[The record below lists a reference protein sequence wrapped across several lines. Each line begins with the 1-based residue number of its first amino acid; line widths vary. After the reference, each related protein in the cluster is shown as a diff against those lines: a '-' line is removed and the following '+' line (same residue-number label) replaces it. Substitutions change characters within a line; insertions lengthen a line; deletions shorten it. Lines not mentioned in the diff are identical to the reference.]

1 MDDKTQKR
9 VQTVLAIVIAM
20 VLSRPVN
27 NFIDEQIPER
37 RGAKDDLLEA
47 VLQGAVR
54 MPAFFAAS
62 LLVRKLAEMRRY
74 PPAQRRQASR
84 SSAGPGLRS
93 SRTGSA
99 AVRQGQPWPGPWACY
114 DPIPAAWPL
123 GDGDANRHLGR
134 VVVINIPPPLEGDP
148 VGVARVQRPRVE

>member
-47 VLQGAVR
+47 ALQGAVR
-54 MPAFFAAS
+54 MTALFAAS
-62 LLVRKLAEMRRY
+62 LLVRKLAEMRR
-74 PPAQRRQASR
+74 
-84 SSAGPGLRS
+84 
-93 SRTGSA
+93 
-99 AVRQGQPWPGPWACY
+99 
-114 DPIPAAWPL
+114 
-123 GDGDANRHLGR
+123 
-134 VVVINIPPPLEGDP
+134 
-148 VGVARVQRPRVE
+148 

>member
-1 MDDKTQKR
+1 LWRLRLRHIYPQALRRRVGRRMDDKTQKR

-54 MPAFFAAS
+54 MTAFFAAS
-62 LLVRKLAEMRRY
+62 LLVRKLAEMRR
-74 PPAQRRQASR
+74 
-84 SSAGPGLRS
+84 
-93 SRTGSA
+93 
-99 AVRQGQPWPGPWACY
+99 
-114 DPIPAAWPL
+114 
-123 GDGDANRHLGR
+123 
-134 VVVINIPPPLEGDP
+134 
-148 VGVARVQRPRVE
+148 

>member
-54 MPAFFAAS
+54 MTAFFVAP
-62 LLVRKLAEMRRY
+62 LPVRKLAEMRR
-74 PPAQRRQASR
+74 
-84 SSAGPGLRS
+84 
-93 SRTGSA
+93 
-99 AVRQGQPWPGPWACY
+99 
-114 DPIPAAWPL
+114 
-123 GDGDANRHLGR
+123 
-134 VVVINIPPPLEGDP
+134 
-148 VGVARVQRPRVE
+148 

>member
-54 MPAFFAAS
+54 TTAFFVAS
-62 LLVRKLAEMRRY
+62 LLVRKLAEMRR
-74 PPAQRRQASR
+74 
-84 SSAGPGLRS
+84 
-93 SRTGSA
+93 
-99 AVRQGQPWPGPWACY
+99 
-114 DPIPAAWPL
+114 
-123 GDGDANRHLGR
+123 
-134 VVVINIPPPLEGDP
+134 
-148 VGVARVQRPRVE
+148 